1 MYVRTYVRMYVCVYV
16 CVLCG
21 HTQNMPHAMKSGE
34 RHEVRG
40 VSGSVAKR
48 AGADHHGKG
57 WFASGAWRKQ
67 MVVEGSLE
75 AKLPTIWTDE
85 KQRWEES
92 EKRREKK
99 RREEERRSKK

>member
-1 MYVRTYVRMYVCVYV
+1 MYVCMYVCTYVRMYVCM
-16 CVLCG
+16 CACCG
-21 HTQNMPHAMKSGE
+21 HTQNMPHAMESGE

-48 AGADHHGKG
+48 AGKG
-57 WFASGAWRKQ
+57 WFATCAWRKQ

-75 AKLPTIWTDE
+75 VKLPTIWTDE